1 MRAAPLTCAHVGAVA
16 RSPRSSRVPTLP
28 GFLPLRAPL
37 TRANA
42 LAHARRSLL
51 PRTPKMEVYR
61 PRKAYPVE
69 LAQFHSEDYVD
80 FLARVTPD
88 NQAEYLKQMQQF
100 NLGEDCPIFDG
111 LFEFCKYVAN
121 ALPSAW
127 RATRLGARVAG
138 VPAQNARVDQHMRM
152 RAKSNGHVLA
162 LLWPR

>member
-1 MRAAPLTCAHVGAVA
+1 
-16 RSPRSSRVPTLP
+16 
-28 GFLPLRAPL
+28 
-37 TRANA
+37 
-42 LAHARRSLL
+42 
-51 PRTPKMEVYR
+51 MEVYR

-121 ALPSAW
+121 ALPSTW
-127 RATRLGARVAG
+127 RTTRLGARVAG